1 MKGLQFEIEN
11 KDFSGRGAALCPNE
25 FITVLD
31 EFKHH
36 YTGETMRYIRVE
48 RSGYVTGSSVV
59 EYQTVNEIQFNILWA
74 KCIKVW
80 REEMK

>member
-1 MKGLQFEIEN
+1 MKGLQFEIEEKN
-11 KDFSGRGAALCPNE
+11 FSGRETVLCPNK

-36 YTGETMRYIRVE
+36 YTGETVRYIRVE
-48 RSGYVTGSSVV
+48 WAGFVTGASVV
-59 EYQTVNEIQFNILWA
+59 EYQTVNEIQFGILWN

-80 REEMK
+80 REGTK